1 MINGKF
7 AECREGCVVLE
18 DDDART
24 VAAFAE
30 FLYKG
35 DYRLPSHI
43 LPQDSHTNAQSN
55 RANKANA
62 SHQQEWSRPTNEHW
76 IRFSQNTAYG
86 YDRRT
91 IPSEPIILN
100 AMSLDTDYSEY
111 FIAHAKVFVFAD
123 YYGVEDLMDLAMQ
136 KLHGALC
143 GFRLSRER
151 LDDVLALV
159 RFCYERPAP
168 DKLKRMVA
176 SYAAGVVDSAVPAD
190 CFKEVLKDMEDFAAD
205 VAWFMV
211 CRLKGSGEC

>member
-1 MINGKF
+1 M
-7 AECREGCVVLE
+7 
-18 DDDART
+18 
-24 VAAFAE
+24 
-30 FLYKG
+30 
-35 DYRLPSHI
+35 
-43 LPQDSHTNAQSN
+43 LPQDSHTNTQSN

-62 SHQQEWSRPTNEHW
+62 SHQQEWARPKNAHWLKFSR
-76 IRFSQNTAYG
+76 NTAYG
-86 YDRRT
+86 YDQGT
-91 IPSEPIILN
+91 ASSPPAALN
-100 AMSLDTDYSEY
+100 ATSLDTDYSEY

-176 SYAAGVVDSAVPAD
+176 SYAAGVVDSAVPTD
-190 CFKEVLKDMEDFAAD
+190 CFKAVLKDMEDFAAD
-205 VAWFMV
+205 VAWFMA